1 MDYYML
7 GKVRTLDEIKQQ
19 IEKTTVKSVLDFL
32 KKNPFD
38 KFCTVTIGPSEIR
51 MV

>member
-7 GKVRTLDEIKQQ
+7 GKVRSLEEIKQQ
-19 IEKTTVKSVLDFL
+19 IGKTSVKSVLDFL

-38 KFCTVTIGPSEIR
+38 KFCSVTIGPAEIKP
-51 MV
+51 V